1 MTTDGPSG
9 VTPNSIKITNSAS
22 PGSVVSGSY
31 VLLHQYVEG
40 VNLSNLGFGTAGARA
55 IILSFYVKSSVTGTY
70 SAAIRNN
77 AVNRSYV
84 GTYTINAAN
93 TWERKSIAFVGDT
106 SGTWLI
112 DTGIGARVTWA
123 LTAGSTYETATP
135 NTWLGV
141 SALATSGSVDLVTT
155 ASATWQVTGVQLEA
169 GPVATPFEF
178 EPFETT
184 LRKCQ
189 RYFYRHAPTGI
200 TYMSFAYAG
209 AQQRLVLPL
218 PCPMRATANVSAS
231 GWAGGTTP
239 TTSAINSMLSTINFY
254 HASGAYYI
262 DTGTIIDVNAEL

>member
-1 MTTDGPSG
+1 L
-9 VTPNSIKITNSAS
+9 VLNLA
-22 PGSVVSGSY
+22 SGS
-31 VLLHQYVEG
+31 
-40 VNLSNLGFGTAGARA
+40 
-55 IILSFYVKSSVTGTY
+55 
-70 SAAIRNN
+70 
-77 AVNRSYV
+77 SY
-84 GTYTINAAN
+84 
-93 TWERKSIAFVGDT
+93 T
-106 SGTWLI
+106 SGTLQ
-112 DTGIGARVTWA
+112 TTWA
-123 LTAGSTYETATP
+123 ATV
-135 NTWLGV
+135 NANRYVGQVNL
-141 SALATSGSVDLVTT
+141 
-155 ASATWQVTGVQLEA
+155 ASAISNYWQITGVQLEA

-262 DTGTIIDVNAEL
+262 DTGTSIDVNAEL